1 MLGARKEPKR
11 KETGASRVPR
21 TRKFYKGKIYVRRSK
36 VLGARKEFWGKET

>member
-1 MLGARKEPKR
+1 VLGARKEPKR